1 MEIRRRESPSFSLT
15 QSERVEGWEGKAGIV
30 GSFGEQHSLAAH
42 FVGSVVQKCRG
53 ELRTGLRELAAV
65 RLAD

>member
-30 GSFGEQHSLAAH
+30 GSFGEQHSLDDN

-53 ELRTGLRELAAV
+53 ELRIGQCVRVAV